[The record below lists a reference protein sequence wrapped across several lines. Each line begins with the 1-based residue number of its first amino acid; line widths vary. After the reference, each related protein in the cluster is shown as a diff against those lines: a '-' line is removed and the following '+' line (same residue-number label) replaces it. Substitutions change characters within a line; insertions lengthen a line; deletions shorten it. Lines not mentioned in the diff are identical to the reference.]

1 MSPLS
6 IKQCVVTLLPVA
18 ASFVGVDAAATG
30 KVPREDIIRDHS
42 FFNGQSP
49 PVYPS
54 PEQSSEGPWAD
65 AHAKAIDLVSQW
77 TLEEMANITVGYTP
91 TNRCSGLTGS
101 VPRLGWP
108 GLCTTGA
115 GNGIRQADFVNGWPS
130 AIHVGASFNR
140 NLTYQRAAQ
149 MGGEFRTKGSNMA
162 GGPVIGP
169 LGRMARH
176 GRNWEGFSNDPYL
189 AGQMAA
195 LTVQGIQDQG
205 VMAMSKHFVGYEQ
218 QRFRQPNTT
227 LGRWAVSSNMDDRTM
242 HELYLWPFADA
253 VHAGTASVM
262 CSYNG
267 LNNSDACQNS
277 KALNGLLKTELGF
290 QGWVISDWGAQ
301 RAGLASAEAGLDV
314 AMPSSDKN
322 WGVGGKLLV
331 EMVRNGSLPEARVKA
346 MAVRVVSAWYALGQD
361 TDYPAAGVGLPLDF
375 TAPRTPVYARD
386 PASKKVLLDG
396 AIEGHVLVKN
406 VNGTL
411 PLKKPKLLSIFGYD
425 APAPQNVNIPAS
437 PSLASKTGW
446 IFGFTGADIED
457 YQPFLQNMFDELP
470 AYASHGTL
478 ICGGGSGATAPAY
491 ISGPFEALQ
500 ERAYQD
506 DTALFWDF
514 RSDDPAVSSASDACL
529 VFINVYA
536 GEGADRP
543 NLHDDYS
550 DGLVLNVARKC
561 ANTIVT
567 IHNAGIRLVDQW
579 IDHPNITAVIFAH
592 LPGQDSGRAA
602 VSVLYGDSN
611 PSGKLPYTVG
621 RNESDHEAVNPDAGT
636 GRYELF
642 PQSDFSEGIF
652 LDYRHFD
659 RNGIEPRFEFGFG
672 LSYTT
677 FEYSGLHI
685 EQLCPECSRSRLPPP
700 FNGTA
705 VGGNPALWKTL
716 ASVSAVVRNT
726 GSVDGAEAAQL
737 YVGLPGDDVPI
748 RQLRGFDKVFLSA
761 GGEAPVRFD
770 LTRRD
775 LSYWDVIEQ
784 NWVLRPGEYKIYVGA
799 SSRDLRLE
807 GGFTIE

>member
-1 MSPLS
+1 
-6 IKQCVVTLLPVA
+6 
-18 ASFVGVDAAATG
+18 
-30 KVPREDIIRDHS
+30 
-42 FFNGQSP
+42 
-49 PVYPS
+49 
-54 PEQSSEGPWAD
+54 
-65 AHAKAIDLVSQW
+65 
-77 TLEEMANITVGYTP
+77 
-91 TNRCSGLTGS
+91 
-101 VPRLGWP
+101 
-108 GLCTTGA
+108 
-115 GNGIRQADFVNGWPS
+115 
-130 AIHVGASFNR
+130 
-140 NLTYQRAAQ
+140 
-149 MGGEFRTKGSNMA
+149 
-162 GGPVIGP
+162 
-169 LGRMARH
+169 
-176 GRNWEGFSNDPYL
+176 
-189 AGQMAA
+189 
-195 LTVQGIQDQG
+195 
-205 VMAMSKHFVGYEQ
+205 
-218 QRFRQPNTT
+218 
-227 LGRWAVSSNMDDRTM
+227 MDDRTM

-301 RAGLASAEAGLDV
+301 RAGLSSAEAGLDV
-314 AMPSSDKN
+314 PMPSSETN
-322 WGVGGKLLV
+322 WGIG
-331 EMVRNGSLPEARVKA
+331 
-346 MAVRVVSAWYALGQD
+346 
-361 TDYPAAGVGLPLDF
+361 
-375 TAPRTPVYARD
+375 
-386 PASKKVLLDG
+386 
-396 AIEGHVLVKN
+396 
-406 VNGTL
+406 
-411 PLKKPKLLSIFGYD
+411 
-425 APAPQNVNIPAS
+425 AS
-437 PSLASKTGW
+437 PSLESKISW
-446 IFGFTGADIED
+446 IFGFTGADVED

-506 DTALFWDF
+506 DTALFWGF
-514 RSDDPAVSSASDACL
+514 RSNDPAVSSAFDACL

-536 GEGADRP
+536 GEGDDRP

-621 RNESDHEAVNPDAGT
+621 KNEPDHEAVNPDVGV

-659 RNGIEPRFEFGFG
+659 KNGIEPRFEFGFG

-685 EQLCPECSRSRLPPP
+685 EQLCPECSRPKLPPP

-716 ASVSAVVRNT
+716 VSVSAVVRNT
-726 GSVDGAEAAQL
+726 GPVDGAEAAQL
-737 YVGLPGDDVPI
+737 YVSLPGDDIPI

-761 GGEAPVRFD
+761 GGEAPD
-770 LTRRD
+770 
-775 LSYWDVIEQ
+775 
-784 NWVLRPGEYKIYVGA
+784 WVLRAGEYKVYVGA